1 MDGDGR
7 PILVATGTSSE
18 IGQALIRH
26 LQPDWRV
33 IALGRRVRGP
43 DAVPV
48 DLGQAPSTWRARL
61 EEVLRPLG
69 ERRVKA
75 VVHLAGVVFADR
87 FEATTE
93 YEWDATLRINL
104 SAAVHL
110 LQAVRPWLG
119 AGSSVVLVSSV
130 DAWMAAAA
138 GPAAAYGAA
147 KAGLIGL
154 MRHLAAEWGPAGIR
168 VNAVLPGAVASGN
181 GPDPESWKAM
191 ADRVALRRPAA
202 PEEVARAIA
211 FLISEGASYITGVGL
226 PVDGGLNVTY

>member
-7 PILVATGTSSE
+7 PVLVATGTSSA
-18 IGQALIRH
+18 IGQALIRQ
-26 LQPDWRV
+26 LEPDWR
-33 IALGRRVRGP
+33 ILALGRRVQGP

-48 DLGQAPSTWRARL
+48 DFGKAPSSWRARL
-61 EEVLRPLG
+61 EEVLSRLG
-69 ERRVKA
+69 GHRVEA

-87 FEATTE
+87 FEATTD

-104 SAAVHL
+104 SAAAHL

-130 DAWMAAAA
+130 DAWLAAAD

-147 KAGLIGL
+147 KAGLLGL

-168 VNAVLPGAVASGN
+168 VNAVLPGAVMSGN
-181 GPDPESWKAM
+181 GPDLKSWKAM
-191 ADRVALRRPAA
+191 EARVALRRPAA

-211 FLISEGASYITGVGL
+211 FLLSEGASYITGVGL